1 MNRGRTIFAQLVDY
15 FPKREFRRLVE
26 KYNGD
31 YGMRSFSCWDQ
42 FLCMVFAQLTYRE
55 SLRDIEACLRAIGV
69 KLYHLGIRGKVSR
82 STLARTNDSRD
93 SRIFSEFA
101 QILIT
106 KARQLY
112 SKDKFGVELN
122 NAAYCLD
129 ASVIDLCLSLCPWA
143 KYGSSGAAGI
153 KLHTL
158 LDLRGNIPTFIAVA
172 PRKTYELKV
181 LDTLVL
187 EAGAFYIMDRGYFD
201 WQRLYRITESQ
212 AFFVIRA
219 RKDLAFRRL
228 YSRLVV
234 PESGVISDHIGVLP
248 KVKRQSS
255 KNQSHQKY
263 PQQLRRIRYY
273 DLETDKNLTF
283 LTNNLD
289 ISARSIADLYKARWQ
304 VELFFKWIKQHLRI
318 KAFYGTSENAIKTQV
333 YIAISTYLLIAI
345 VKKEIN
351 LPLEL
356 YSVLQVLS
364 VTCLEKMPISSAFST
379 SFYNQPP
386 NTNQIMLN
394 LLE

>member
-1 MNRGRTIFAQLVDY
+1 MNRGRTVFAQLVDY
-15 FPKREFRRLVE
+15 FPKRDFRRLVQ

-93 SRIFSEFA
+93 ARIFSEFA
-101 QILIT
+101 QILIS

-112 SKDKFGVELN
+112 SKDKFSVELK

-143 KYGSSGAAGI
+143 QYGSSGAAGI

-158 LDLRGNIPTFIAVA
+158 LDLRGNIPTFIAVT

-181 LDTLVL
+181 LDTLAL

-219 RKDLAFRRL
+219 RKDLIFRRL

-248 KVKRQSS
+248 KIKGQSS
-255 KNQSHQKY
+255 KNQSNKKY
-263 PQQLRRIRYY
+263 PQQLRCIRYY
-273 DLETDKNLTF
+273 DQETDKHLTF
-283 LTNNLD
+283 LTNNLN
-289 ISARSIADLYKARWQ
+289 ISAGSIADLYKARWQ

-318 KAFYGTSENAIKTQV
+318 KAFYGTSENAIKTQI

-364 VTCLEKMPISSAFST
+364 VTCLEKMPISSAFSP
-379 SFYNQPP
+379 SFYSE
-386 NTNQIMLN
+386 TTIKTQIELN
-394 LLE
+394 LLG